1 MILLASL
8 RSDEWTAW
16 SELVDDFIGPR
27 NCFECFACVACH
39 ANKTLKQ
46 DLSEKDSG

>member
-16 SELVDDFIGPR
+16 SEHVDGFIGPR
-27 NCFECFACVACH
+27 REYARKLV
-39 ANKTLKQ
+39 
-46 DLSEKDSG
+46 EE